1 MLLEFEQVIKD
12 FLDLEIYRYLIK
24 LLDQTKRKTKKIYKR
39 EREIRRMRKESHIY
53 VDKDVGCNSSV
64 MFCLWRRK
72 VHGKKFSF
80 CYQQLSKPKFKK
92 QGFFFFFFFKRRSK
106 NFETF
111 FLYIYI
117 YIYKIKYC
125 KSSATNTILSHKNCN
140 KILVA
145 SCKR

>member
-64 MFCLWRRK
+64 MFCL
-72 VHGKKFSF
+72 
-80 CYQQLSKPKFKK
+80 
-92 QGFFFFFFFKRRSK
+92 
-106 NFETF
+106 
-111 FLYIYI
+111 
-117 YIYKIKYC
+117 
-125 KSSATNTILSHKNCN
+125 
-140 KILVA
+140 
-145 SCKR
+145 